1 VTTLEDIRDPIGVCR
16 ELSRVAR
23 AGYVEV
29 PTVEAELV
37 YNVEGTGPFLG
48 HEHHRWFCD
57 RDDATTGRPSLVFW
71 HKSHMVHSDWRIR
84 VLPRW
89 HEQMGLDDV
98 LLGVFWEGELPAR
111 EKFELGP
118 DLDALA
124 ARVRARFAPSPAE
137 LRVKEARDVARHLTA
152 RAALPARAAAARALD
167 RLGRR

>member
-1 VTTLEDIRDPIGVCR
+1 
-16 ELSRVAR
+16 VAR

-57 RDDATTGRPSLVFW
+57 RDDEQTGRPSLVFW
-71 HKSHMVHSDWRIR
+71 HKSHMVHSDWRLR

-89 HEQMGLDDV
+89 HARMGLDD
-98 LLGVFWEGELPAR
+98 LLFGVSWEGELPAR

-124 ARVRARFAPSPAE
+124 ARVRDRFAPSAAE
-137 LRVKEARDVARHLTA
+137 LRAKQAREVVRDRLA
-152 RAALPARAAAARALD
+152 RAALPVRGVAEGALARLAAR
-167 RLGRR
+167 R